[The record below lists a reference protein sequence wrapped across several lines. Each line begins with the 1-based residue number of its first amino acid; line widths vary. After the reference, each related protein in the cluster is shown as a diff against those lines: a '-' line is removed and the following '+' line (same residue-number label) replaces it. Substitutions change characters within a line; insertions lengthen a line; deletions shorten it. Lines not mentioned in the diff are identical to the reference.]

1 MSDKAYA
8 VDHVR
13 NFEARLVRDT
23 REHSYFSVCSP
34 RSTMRCVM
42 RCVVSQQSFGVL
54 DAAVLDDDILA
65 LAKTQSDRVAV
76 RSAFKRVCVA

>member
-1 MSDKAYA
+1 M
-8 VDHVR
+8 
-13 NFEARLVRDT
+13 
-23 REHSYFSVCSP
+23 P
-34 RSTMRCVM
+34 CVM

-76 RSAFKRVCVA
+76 RSAFKRVCGLLHVLQCVL

>member
-1 MSDKAYA
+1 MFATLKRGLY
-8 VDHVR
+8 VTL
-13 NFEARLVRDT
+13 E
-23 REHSYFSVCSP
+23 
-34 RSTMRCVM
+34 STVTFRCVP
-42 RCVVSQQSFGVL
+42 RAQLCVVSWCVVSQQSFGVL